1 MIIDDADL
9 RQRIADLNLSL
20 QEIQDFIGP
29 NDPDHYDCTDFKI
42 RFPHG
47 YLRSASHFRSRLG
60 FISDDILRR
69 NMAYCL
75 IEADL
80 LTWLINR
87 TRITGTL
94 KEMLIKSGIVK
105 MGALAEAGV
114 YHFTTG
120 RISNN
125 LGFVR
130 KCRQMVALDI
140 INQKLCD
147 DLEWLWDTRRS
158 IHLFLVGEAEYSR
171 YREMDYDR
179 AFLTTRILFD
189 TFSSLR

>member
-1 MIIDDADL
+1 MITNDDDL
-9 RQRIADLNLSL
+9 RLRIANLNQSL
-20 QEIQDFIGP
+20 QEIQNYIGP
-29 NDPDHYDCTDFKI
+29 DDPDQYDSPDFKI

-47 YLRSASHFRSRLG
+47 YLRSASHFRARLS
-60 FISDDILRR
+60 FIRDDILKR

-87 TRITGTL
+87 TSITGTL

-114 YHFTTG
+114 YHFTAG

-130 KCRQMVALDI
+130 KCRRMVVLGI

-147 DLEWLWDTRRS
+147 DLEWLWDSRKS

-171 YREMDYDR
+171 YRELDYDR
-179 AFLTTRILFD
+179 AFLTTRNLFD
-189 TFSSLR
+189 TLSSLR